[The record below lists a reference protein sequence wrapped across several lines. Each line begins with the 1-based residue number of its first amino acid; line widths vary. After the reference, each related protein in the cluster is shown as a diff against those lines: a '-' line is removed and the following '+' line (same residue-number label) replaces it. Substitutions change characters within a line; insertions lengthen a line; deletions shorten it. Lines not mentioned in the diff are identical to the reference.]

1 MKGVKMEDHAD
12 IITEMVVFS
21 DLVKDELESSRPD
34 VGLIETLVE
43 SIGLS
48 AEQLLIEIEE

>member
-1 MKGVKMEDHAD
+1 MEDHAD